1 MTRIS
6 KQLRKYFIFVTMLSI
21 AFITIISNVSINLF
35 FSGYIKE
42 SRGRDDLKVV
52 QYVERVYGDD
62 NELNSQS
69 LMSIMHYALSEAVTV
84 RIRDI
89 QNNIIWSSG
98 VSGSV
103 QGMMGGND
111 RADNNLAYRN
121 YSFKYKGNQIGSID
135 VGRPKSII
143 SSIEDKQF
151 LLSINAVFAVAFI
164 FSILVAMISSS
175 RISRRFLEPIYL
187 IKENAMLIQDGKY
200 KKLNEVR
207 TNTFEL
213 YNLSKSVKELA
224 ERLEYQDT
232 LRKRMTSDIAHELR
246 TPLATV
252 QSHIEAF
259 MDGVWEA
266 SPEKLSI
273 IHNEIFRLTK
283 LIKDLSDL
291 SIMESDEIKLN
302 KSQFNLSISIN
313 NVIESFQLLFSE
325 KNIHVQSGIQ
335 SDIELWG
342 DADRLN
348 QVFINLLSNAFK
360 YTNRDGSVWI
370 SLEKQADVIRA
381 TVEDAGIG
389 IPKEDIKHIFERFY
403 RSDMSRNRG
412 TGGTGIGLT
421 ITKAIIEAHDG
432 RIRVESE
439 EGKGTKVVIE
449 FINIQGR
456 V

>member
-1 MTRIS
+1 MTRIR
-6 KQLRKYFIFVTMLSI
+6 KQLGKYFIFITMLSI

-42 SRGRDDLKVV
+42 SRSRDDIKVV
-52 QYVERVYGDD
+52 QYIEQVYSDSH
-62 NELNSQS
+62 ELNSQS
-69 LMSIMHYALSEAVTV
+69 IMSIMHYTFSEAITV
-84 RIRDI
+84 RIRDTE
-89 QNNIIWSSG
+89 NNIVWRSG
-98 VSGSV
+98 AAGSM
-103 QGMMGGND
+103 QGMMGGNEVND
-111 RADNNLAYRN
+111 SNLVFRN
-121 YSFKYKGNQIGSID
+121 YPFTYNGNQVGSID

-151 LLSINAVFAVAFI
+151 LLSINAVFAVAFL
-164 FSILVAMISSS
+164 FSILIVMISSS
-175 RISRRFLEPIYL
+175 RISKRFLEPIYL
-187 IKENAMLIQDGKY
+187 IKENARLIQDGKY
-200 KKLNEVR
+200 KKLNEVK
-207 TNTFEL
+207 TNTLEL
-213 YNLSKSVKELA
+213 NDLSRSVEELA
-224 ERLEYQDT
+224 ERLEYQEV

-291 SIMESDEIKLN
+291 SIIESDEIKLN
-302 KSQFNLSISIN
+302 KSSFNLSMLIN
-313 NVIESFQLLFSE
+313 NVIESFQLIFSE
-325 KNIHVQSGIQ
+325 KNIYLQAEIQSGI
-335 SDIELWG
+335 EFWG

-348 QVFINLLSNAFK
+348 QVFINILSNAFK
-360 YTNRDGSVWI
+360 YTNSNGSVQI
-370 SLEKQADVIRA
+370 SLEKQTDAIRA
-381 TVEDAGIG
+381 TIEDTGIG

-403 RSDMSRNRG
+403 RSDLSRNRG

-421 ITKAIIEAHDG
+421 ITKAIIEAHNG
-432 RIRVESE
+432 RISVESE
-439 EGKGTKVVIE
+439 EGKGTKVIIE